1 MPIRPA
7 TAEDAPFLTDMLR
20 EAFDW
25 TGQGRFTREQVRTD
39 PAIAHHVE
47 GWPLPGDFGVV
58 AVEEGEAGE
67 EPAGAAWAR
76 ALPAEDPGC
85 GFVAPDVPEI
95 MLAVAPGH
103 RGRGL
108 ARALLTALV
117 DEAARRGVARL
128 SLSVEDGNGVAR
140 LYREAGFTAVGRS
153 GEADTMVLDVGRRT
167 GGGAG
172 AGG

>member
-1 MPIRPA
+1 MAIRPA
-7 TAEDAPFLTDMLR
+7 TAEDAPFLADMLR

-25 TGQGRFTREQVRTD
+25 TGQGRFTREQVLAD

-58 AVEEGEAGE
+58 AMEDGEAGP

-76 ALPAEDPGC
+76 ALPAEDPGY

-95 MLAVAPGH
+95 TLAVAPGH

-108 ARALLTALV
+108 GRALLTALV
-117 DEAARRGVARL
+117 DEAARRGTGRL
-128 SLSVEDGNGVAR
+128 SLSVEDGNGVVR
-140 LYREAGFTAVGRS
+140 LYRETGFTPVGRS
-153 GEADTMVLDVGRRT
+153 GDADTMVLDLARRT
-167 GGGAG
+167 GDA
-172 AGG
+172 AS